1 MSGSRRAVRRPVAG
15 VLCALALLS
24 ACRAEGDGVRV
35 DLERMIDQPKYLPY
49 GESTVFADGRAMQP
63 PPAGTLP
70 YDAEVPAPAM
80 STGRE
85 EGAVVEGIPLRV
97 TLGMLEAGRERF
109 EVYCAAC
116 HGVGGDGESPVAAK
130 MELRPPP
137 SFHTP
142 EMRAR
147 PAGHFFRVASEGYG
161 LMPAYAADLTPAER
175 WAVVAYIRALQL
187 SRYAPLDSLPAGLRE
202 EALRVLGAPPPAAAA
217 TPPAALRA
225 PGTGGDDG

>member
-1 MSGSRRAVRRPVAG
+1 HAPGEGAADDALAPGLRGPWDRERAGRSLLGDRRRRGAGSPGDGRRTAAPRRAPGGGAGGGAMSGSRRAVRRPVAG

-116 HGVGGDGESPVAAK
+116 HGVGG
-130 MELRPPP
+130 
-137 SFHTP
+137 
-142 EMRAR
+142 
-147 PAGHFFRVASEGYG
+147 
-161 LMPAYAADLTPAER
+161 
-175 WAVVAYIRALQL
+175 
-187 SRYAPLDSLPAGLRE
+187 
-202 EALRVLGAPPPAAAA
+202 
-217 TPPAALRA
+217 
-225 PGTGGDDG
+225 